1 MPLTLTL
8 FKGQLYWKKS
18 STYVSEKTTHP
29 VYRQCALGDQ
39 RIPFPSRLPRLQP
52 RAEPTGTLVGS
63 HFLLDFG
70 LRVSHR

>member
-1 MPLTLTL
+1 MPLILTL

-29 VYRQCALGDQ
+29 VFRQRALGDHWSES
-39 RIPFPSRLPRLQP
+39 IPPARLQP

-63 HFLLDFG
+63 HFLLDSG